1 MNNLLKFR
9 ERLNLTQ
16 EELAEKS
23 GVSTRTI
30 QRIEAGTNPKGHTL
44 KAIIKALNISE
55 VQLFNNTNECQ
66 QIDYNLIK
74 IINLSSL
81 LFFIPLGNILFP
93 LLIIHLKK
101 EVSTIAKQIVSVQII
116 WTISSFVLTM
126 LTPFVKRWL
135 SLSNQSILVVMILCI
150 LVNLYIII
158 RNTKEIDKH
167 NKLFIKLDFNLI

>member
-9 ERLNLTQ
+9 EKLNLTQ

-55 VQLFNNTNECQ
+55 VQLFTNTNEDQ

-81 LFFIPLGNILFP
+81 LFLIPLGNILFP

-101 EVSTIAKQIVSVQII
+101 ENSTIAKQIVSVQIL

-126 LTPFVKRWL
+126 ITPFIKRWL
-135 SLSNQSILVVMILCI
+135 SLSNQSILVVMIICI